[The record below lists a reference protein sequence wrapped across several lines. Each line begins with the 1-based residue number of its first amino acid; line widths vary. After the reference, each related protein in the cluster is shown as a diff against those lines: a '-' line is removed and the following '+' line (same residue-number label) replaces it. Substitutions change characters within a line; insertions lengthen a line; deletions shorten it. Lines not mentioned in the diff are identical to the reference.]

1 MTRVTTTFGRFRDEV
16 ACWLVLLA
24 LNGIATPWYQRMIAD
39 ALAADPNQR

>member
-1 MTRVTTTFGRFRDEV
+1 MTRDASWLGRARDEV

-39 ALAADPNQR
+39 ALAAGEDE